1 MMGDADISAFTP
13 TSQQDMFVGV
23 VFHPRGKLYA
33 YIGLPGVR
41 VGSKVLVPANSF
53 NPRPGPATV
62 VTLNPPAPPPSVTV
76 FQRILAVLD

>member
-13 TSQQDMFVGV
+13 TSPQDIFVGV
-23 VFHPRGKLYA
+23 AFRPRGKVYA

-41 VGSKVLVPANSF
+41 VGSTVLVPANSF
-53 NPRPGPATV
+53 NPRPGPAVV
-62 VTLNPPAPPPSVTV
+62 VTLNPPAPPPGIVV